1 MRAEAEA
8 AAAQGAFGL
17 TFIEDSYSKEWAVCE
32 VEYETN
38 KVVPLP
44 PCTPPSAVTSPIPH
58 PQRRRGQD
66 FSCNQAHAPAGDLVC
81 FQL

>member
-8 AAAQGAFGL
+8 AAAQGGFGL

-38 KVVPLP
+38 KVVPAPVHAPIRRHLTHTSP
-44 PCTPPSAVTSPIPH
+44 SAAPRSGFQLQSSTRPSAVPLRVI
-58 PQRRRGQD
+58 
-66 FSCNQAHAPAGDLVC
+66 
-81 FQL
+81 

>member
-38 KVVPLP
+38 KVVPAPVHAPIRRHL
-44 PCTPPSAVTSPIPH
+44 TPIPH